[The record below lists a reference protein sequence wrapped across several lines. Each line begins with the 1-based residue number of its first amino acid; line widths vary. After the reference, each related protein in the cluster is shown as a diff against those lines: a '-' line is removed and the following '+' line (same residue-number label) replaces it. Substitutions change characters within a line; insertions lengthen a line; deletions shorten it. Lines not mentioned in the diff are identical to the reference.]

1 MAEHGKKGKKA
12 EAKEETKDYR
22 MSLNPVKRFPPK
34 KRAKRAMTFIRR
46 FVTKNTRIPNEDVA
60 IAKDVNEAVWTR
72 GIRNIPNKIEISVL
86 IEGKKA
92 RVFLKDSK
100 GIKAYIEEKK
110 AEKKKKEEKEAEK
123 KKEEKAETKEEKKE
137 ANEQEKIEEQK
148 KEEKKLKEKYSEAI
162 EMKRK

>member
-1 MAEHGKKGKKA
+1 MAEKEKKT
-12 EAKEETKDYR
+12 ETKEETKGYKF
-22 MSLNPVKRFPPK
+22 SLNPVKRFPPK

-46 FVTKNTRIPNEDVA
+46 FVTKHTRIPTEEVL
-60 IAKDVNEAVWTR
+60 IAKDVNEAVWAR

-86 IEGKKA
+86 IEGKSA

-100 GIKAYIEEKK
+100 GIKAYLEEKK

-137 ANEQEKIEEQK
+137 AAEQERIEEQK
-148 KEEKKLKEKYSEAI
+148 KEEKKLKEKYSEAL

>member
-1 MAEHGKKGKKA
+1 MAEKEKKT
-12 EAKEETKDYR
+12 ETKEETRDYKF
-22 MSLNPVKRFPPK
+22 SLNPVKRFPPK

-46 FVTKNTRIPNEDVA
+46 FVTKHTRIPVKEVL
-60 IAKDVNEAVWTR
+60 IAKDTNEAVWAR

-100 GIKAYIEEKK
+100 GIKAYLEEKK
-110 AEKKKKEEKEAEK
+110 AEKKKKEEKEAAK

-137 ANEQEKIEEQK
+137 AVEQEKIEEQK
-148 KEEKKLKEKYSEAI
+148 KEEKKLKEKYSEALEI
-162 EMKRK
+162 KRK